1 MYFEINE
8 NGKIMICAETMVKP
22 GMIRLDPPAG
32 FIPDE
37 MSDWVISGGEFI
49 YQPKEDTEPEAPT
62 QEERLTALEEEN
74 RYLKEALD
82 LLLSGETEVQDG

>member
-8 NGKIMICAETMVKP
+8 NGKIMVCAETMVKP

-37 MSDWVISGGEFI
+37 MGDWVVLDGEFI
-49 YQPKEDTEPEAPT
+49 YQPREVIEPDTPT
-62 QEERLTALEEEN
+62 QEERITALENALTAIEEGIT
-74 RYLKEALD
+74 
-82 LLLSGETEVQDG
+82 SV